1 MSEEFIIST
10 ETEECKLNRELSQ
23 IQRWFQENDWKPNK
37 IITGE
42 WTTHDQRWLDYL
54 AERLIKRN
62 RQDEIKNILNI
73 E

>member
-10 ETEECKLNRELSQ
+10 ESEECKLNSELSK
-23 IQRWFQENDWKPNK
+23 IQRWFKDNDWKPNK
-37 IITGE
+37 IVTGE
-42 WTTHDQRWLDYL
+42 WTTNDQRWLDYL
-54 AERLIKRN
+54 AERIIKRN

>member
-10 ETEECKLNRELSQ
+10 ESEECKLHRELSQ
-23 IQRWFQENDWKPNK
+23 IQRWFVENDWKPNK

-42 WTTHDQRWLDYL
+42 WTTDDQRWLDYL
-54 AERLIKRN
+54 AERAIKRS